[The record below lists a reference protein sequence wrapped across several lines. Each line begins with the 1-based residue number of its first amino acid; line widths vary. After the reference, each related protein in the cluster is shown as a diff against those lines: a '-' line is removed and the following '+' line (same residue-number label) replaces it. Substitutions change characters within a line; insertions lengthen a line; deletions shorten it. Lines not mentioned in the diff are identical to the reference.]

1 MIETYRMLG
10 HEREVEFEREA
21 ERFRR
26 GALVPRKA
34 ARRSSRALRSVWA
47 RRFQTVTPA
56 RLWARP
62 FRY

>member
-10 HEREVEFEREA
+10 HEREVELEREA
-21 ERFRR
+21 ERLRR
-26 GALVPRKA
+26 GALVPRKV
-34 ARRSSRALRSVWA
+34 ARRRWRALRTVWA
-47 RRFQTVTPA
+47 KRFQTVTPA